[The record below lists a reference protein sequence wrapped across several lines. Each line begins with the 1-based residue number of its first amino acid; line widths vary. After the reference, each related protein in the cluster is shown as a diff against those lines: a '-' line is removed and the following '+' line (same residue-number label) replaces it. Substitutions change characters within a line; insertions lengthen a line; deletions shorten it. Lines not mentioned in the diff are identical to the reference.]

1 MDFLIKGILA
11 LFWLAVIP
19 TACGAL
25 FFKKHDTFS
34 FAKSLLFGYLLLFS
48 LAELLIL
55 LFMYFNRPLHELVA
69 CYGILSAAAALSGV
83 ILLRR
88 RKISVLPDLKAV
100 QNTSLYFWRLSYLFY
115 SRSASL
121 FFWHISMLMMHSTW
135 ARLQRPSKRIR
146 STASMPIPAFLT
158 SDCPDGIFC
167 RHFRSF
173 WQS

>member
-55 LFMYFNRPLHELVA
+55 LFMYFNRR
-69 CYGILSAAAALSGV
+69 
-83 ILLRR
+83 LLRNPVRSGSAFR
-88 RKISVLPDLKAV
+88 RHPSSQTQNIRSAGPEGSAEYLSVFLGGCPIYSIPDLRPCFSGA
-100 QNTSLYFWRLSYLFY
+100 
-115 SRSASL
+115 SR
-121 FFWHISMLMMHSTW
+121 
-135 ARLQRPSKRIR
+135 
-146 STASMPIPAFLT
+146 
-158 SDCPDGIFC
+158 C
-167 RHFRSF
+167 
-173 WQS
+173 